1 MSHICT
7 YLTCTWPTY
16 LVAEEPVLFLHT
28 LLSFFLGGF
37 LFFFEGT
44 RSLGKDCLFQLHVRM
59 RMRMMIILPPA
70 LVLLL
75 TFSSSSSS
83 IPKASKFPSYPLLFY
98 PTPVSH
104 TLIFYLMP
112 STIAPFLHT
121 SLLLFLPLLFYAL
134 AIIFPSNS
142 SSSIRSSSSSSV
154 DISSSAYDWN
164 RDELPKCKKLLIRK
178 EWRSWTRREKME
190 WVGAV
195 KVRCLRY
202 PILLLIFFFFPLL
215 CTRYM

>member
-1 MSHICT
+1 MYIP
-7 YLTCTWPTY
+7 YMYMAY

-28 LLSFFLGGF
+28 LLSFFLGWF
-37 LFFFEGT
+37 LFFSFFEGT
-44 RSLGKDCLFQLHVRM
+44 RSLGEDCLFQLHGM
-59 RMRMMIILPPA
+59 MMIILPPA

-83 IPKASKFPSYPLLFY
+83 ITKASKFPSYPLLFY
-98 PTPVSH
+98 PTPISH

-134 AIIFPSNS
+134 AIIFPS
-142 SSSIRSSSSSSV
+142 SSIRSSSSSV

-195 KVRCLRY
+195 KVRCMRY
-202 PILLLIFFFFPLL
+202 PILFLIFSFLSSPLY
-215 CTRYM
+215 YM

>member
-1 MSHICT
+1 M
-7 YLTCTWPTY
+7 
-16 LVAEEPVLFLHT
+16 
-28 LLSFFLGGF
+28 
-37 LFFFEGT
+37 
-44 RSLGKDCLFQLHVRM
+44 M
-59 RMRMMIILPPA
+59 MMMMMIILPSA

-83 IPKASKFPSYPLLFY
+83 SITKASKFPSYPLLFY
-98 PTPVSH
+98 HTPISH

-121 SLLLFLPLLFYAL
+121 SLLLLLPLLFYAL
-134 AIIFPSNS
+134 AIIFPS
-142 SSSIRSSSSSSV
+142 SSSIRSSV

-178 EWRSWTRREKME
+178 EWRTWTRREKME

-195 KVRCLRY
+195 KVRCVRY
-202 PILLLIFFFFPLL
+202 PILFLDFFYTFSVFFSLFF
-215 CTRYM
+215 

>member
-1 MSHICT
+1 M
-7 YLTCTWPTY
+7 YMAY

-28 LLSFFLGGF
+28 LLSFFLGRDF
-37 LFFFEGT
+37 FFFFEGT
-44 RSLGKDCLFQLHVRM
+44 RSLGEDCLFQLHGM
-59 RMRMMIILPPA
+59 MMMMMMIILPSA

-83 IPKASKFPSYPLLFY
+83 SITKASKFPSYPLLFY
-98 PTPVSH
+98 PTPISH

-134 AIIFPSNS
+134 AIIFPS
-142 SSSIRSSSSSSV
+142 SSIRSSSSSV

-195 KVRCLRY
+195 KVRCVRY
-202 PILLLIFFFFPLL
+202 PILFLIFSFLFSPLY
-215 CTRYM
+215 YM

>member
-1 MSHICT
+1 
-7 YLTCTWPTY
+7 
-16 LVAEEPVLFLHT
+16 
-28 LLSFFLGGF
+28 
-37 LFFFEGT
+37 
-44 RSLGKDCLFQLHVRM
+44 
-59 RMRMMIILPPA
+59 MIILPPA

-75 TFSSSSSS
+75 TFSSSSS
-83 IPKASKFPSYPLLFY
+83 ITKASKFPSYPLLFY
-98 PTPVSH
+98 HTPISH

-134 AIIFPSNS
+134 AIIFP

-178 EWRSWTRREKME
+178 EWRTWTRREKME

-195 KVRCLRY
+195 KVRCVRY
-202 PILLLIFFFFPLL
+202 PILLVIFFISSLL
-215 CTRYM
+215 CTTRELFFPRGRL

>member
-1 MSHICT
+1 
-7 YLTCTWPTY
+7 
-16 LVAEEPVLFLHT
+16 
-28 LLSFFLGGF
+28 
-37 LFFFEGT
+37 
-44 RSLGKDCLFQLHVRM
+44 
-59 RMRMMIILPPA
+59 MMMILPPA

-83 IPKASKFPSYPLLFY
+83 SSITNASKFPSYPLLFY
-98 PTPVSH
+98 PTPSSH

-134 AIIFPSNS
+134 AIIFP

-195 KVRCLRY
+195 KVRCVRY
-202 PILLLIFFFFPLL
+202 PILFLDFFYTFSVFFSLFF
-215 CTRYM
+215 

>member
-1 MSHICT
+1 MYIPYMYMAYLPSSRRTRIIPSHTSVI
-7 YLTCTWPTY
+7 
-16 LVAEEPVLFLHT
+16 
-28 LLSFFLGGF
+28 LSGGGGGG
-37 LFFFEGT
+37 FFFEGT
-44 RSLGKDCLFQLHVRM
+44 RSLGEDCLFQLHGV
-59 RMRMMIILPPA
+59 MMMMIIILPPA

-83 IPKASKFPSYPLLFY
+83 ITKASKFPSYPLLFY
-98 PTPVSH
+98 PTPISH

-121 SLLLFLPLLFYAL
+121 SLLLLLPLLFYAL
-134 AIIFPSNS
+134 AIIFPS
-142 SSSIRSSSSSSV
+142 SSIRSSSSSV

-178 EWRSWTRREKME
+178 EWRSWTRREKKE

-195 KVRCLRY
+195 KVRCVRY